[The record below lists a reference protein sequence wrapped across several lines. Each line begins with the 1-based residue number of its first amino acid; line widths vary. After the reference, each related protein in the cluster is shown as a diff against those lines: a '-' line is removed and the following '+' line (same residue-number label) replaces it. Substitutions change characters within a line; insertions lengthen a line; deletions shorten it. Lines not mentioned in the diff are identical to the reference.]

1 MVSFGAASATDPI
14 GIEVGGVSTGCES
27 GGASFGPQR
36 FDIRQAKRFKG
47 ASEHQDSTPLTEQQA
62 VRQPTEDG
70 IAGVVAPT
78 DDAVTDRALND
89 VVTDA
94 VTGAARTAEMW
105 KAYEKHLDEVFE
117 RIFFKRMREYNN
129 KEPDWTDED

>member
-1 MVSFGAASATDPI
+1 MVSVE
-14 GIEVGGVSTGCES
+14 IECGGVSTGCES

-47 ASEHQDSTPLTEQQA
+47 ASEHQDSMPLTEQQA

-78 DDAVTDRALND
+78 DDAVTDGALND

-94 VTGAARTAEMW
+94 VTGAARTADMW
-105 KAYEKHLDEVFE
+105 KAYEKHLGELFE
-117 RIFFKRMREYNN
+117 RLFYKRIREY
-129 KEPDWTDED
+129 KHPDWFHGDCCI

>member
-1 MVSFGAASATDPI
+1 MVSMVSYGAASATDPV
-14 GIEVGGVSTGCES
+14 GIECGGVSTGCES

-47 ASEHQDSTPLTEQQA
+47 ASEHQDSMPLTEQQA

-78 DDAVTDRALND
+78 VDAVTDRALND
-89 VVTDA
+89 VATVR
-94 VTGAARTAEMW
+94 GAPR
-105 KAYEKHLDEVFE
+105 AYRSLSASTLSV
-117 RIFFKRMREYNN
+117 
-129 KEPDWTDED
+129 P

>member
-47 ASEHQDSTPLTEQQA
+47 ASEHQGSTPLTEQQA

-78 DDAVTDRALND
+78 DDAVTDGALND
-89 VVTDA
+89 AVTDA
-94 VTGAARTAEMW
+94 VTDAARTGDIW
-105 KAYEKHLDEVFE
+105 KAYEKHLDALFE
-117 RIFFKRMREYNN
+117 PIYKRMR
-129 KEPDWTDED
+129 K

>member
-1 MVSFGAASATDPI
+1 MLSYGAASATDPV
-14 GIEVGGVSTGCES
+14 GIECGGGSTGCES
-27 GGASFGPQR
+27 AGASFGPQR

-47 ASEHQDSTPLTEQQA
+47 ASEHQDSMPLTEQQA

-78 DDAVTDRALND
+78 DDAVTGRALNDAVTEALKD

-94 VTGAARTAEMW
+94 VTGAAR
-105 KAYEKHLDEVFE
+105 
-117 RIFFKRMREYNN
+117 
-129 KEPDWTDED
+129 PDWFHEDCCI

>member
-1 MVSFGAASATDPI
+1 MVSFGAAIATED
-14 GIEVGGVSTGCES
+14 
-27 GGASFGPQR
+27 
-36 FDIRQAKRFKG
+36 RQAKRFKG
-47 ASEHQDSTPLTEQQA
+47 ASEHQDYTPLTEQQA

-78 DDAVTDRALND
+78 DDAVTDGALND

-94 VTGAARTAEMW
+94 VTGAARTADRW

-117 RIFFKRMREYNN
+117 RLFYKRMREY
-129 KEPDWTDED
+129 KEPDWTDEDWSHLYL

>member
-1 MVSFGAASATDPI
+1 MIHNLPNMLSYGAASATDPV
-14 GIEVGGVSTGCES
+14 GIECGGVSTGC
-27 GGASFGPQR
+27 
-36 FDIRQAKRFKG
+36 KFKG
-47 ASEHQDSTPLTEQQA
+47 ASEHQDYTPLTEQQA

-78 DDAVTDRALND
+78 DDAVTDGALND

-94 VTGAARTAEMW
+94 VTDAARTADMW

-117 RIFFKRMREYNN
+117 RFFYKRMREY
-129 KEPDWTDED
+129 KHPD